1 MAVGL
6 KTPRKAQ
13 RGFSMV
19 EMLVVVFVLLITA
32 AMASPNIMQAVYNV
46 RLRTSAGD
54 LSGLMQQARMLA
66 AKSNTPYDIRY
77 TTLSGVQIAFID
89 LNLDGNYSSGEPLVQ
104 FSGTVVPAA
113 GAPTGT
119 GGQPSPYVLTGD
131 SSTGSVFTNR
141 SILGYS
147 PRGLPCNWDTS
158 TSPPTCS
165 TPASNYFVYYLTDT
179 RMGVPGWAGVVVTKS
194 GRSKVVMWDGTTW
207 H

>member
-1 MAVGL
+1 MGPEL
-6 KTPRKAQ
+6 RTLRKAQ

-19 EMLVVVFVLLITA
+19 EMLVVVFVMLITA
-32 AMASPNIMQAVYNV
+32 AIASPNIMQAVYNV
-46 RLRTSAGD
+46 RLRTTAGD
-54 LSGLMQQARMLA
+54 LAGLMQQARILA
-66 AKSNTPYDIRY
+66 AKGNTPYDIRY
-77 TTLSGVQIAFID
+77 TTLNSVQIAFID
-89 LNLDGNYSSGEPLVQ
+89 LNLDGTYASGEPLVQ

-119 GGQPSPYVLTGD
+119 GGQPSPYVLIGD
-131 SSTGSVFTNR
+131 SSSGSVYTNT

-158 TSPPTCS
+158 TSPPTCT
-165 TPASNYFVYYLTDT
+165 TPASNYFVYYLTDI
-179 RMGVPGWAGVVVTKS
+179 RMGVPGWAGVVVTKA

>member
-1 MAVGL
+1 MGPEL
-6 KTPRKAQ
+6 RTLRKAQ

-19 EMLVVVFVLLITA
+19 EMLVVVFVMLITA
-32 AMASPNIMQAVYNV
+32 AIASPNIMQAVYNV
-46 RLRTSAGD
+46 RLRTTAGD
-54 LSGLMQQARMLA
+54 LAGLMQQARILA
-66 AKSNTPYDIRY
+66 AKGNTPYDIRY
-77 TTLSGVQIAFID
+77 TTLNGVQIAFID
-89 LNLDGNYSSGEPLVQ
+89 LNLDGTYASGEPLVQ

-119 GGQPSPYVLTGD
+119 GGQPSPYVLIGD
-131 SSTGSVFTNR
+131 SSSGSVYTNT

-158 TSPPTCS
+158 TSPPTCT
-165 TPASNYFVYYLTDT
+165 TPASNYFVYYLTDA
-179 RMGVPGWAGVVVTKS
+179 RMGVPGWAGVVVTKA

>member
-1 MAVGL
+1 MGAQL
-6 KTPRKAQ
+6 RTLRKAQ

-19 EMLVVVFVLLITA
+19 EMLVVVFVMLITA
-32 AMASPNIMQAVYNV
+32 AIASPNIMQAVYNV

-77 TTLSGVQIAFID
+77 TTLNGAQIAFID

-113 GAPTGT
+113 GAPSGS

-131 SSTGSVFTNR
+131 SSTGSVFTNT

>member
-32 AMASPNIMQAVYNV
+32 AMASPSIMQAVYNV

-131 SSTGSVFTNR
+131 SSIGSVFTNT

-165 TPASNYFVYYLTDT
+165 TPASNYFVYYVTDT